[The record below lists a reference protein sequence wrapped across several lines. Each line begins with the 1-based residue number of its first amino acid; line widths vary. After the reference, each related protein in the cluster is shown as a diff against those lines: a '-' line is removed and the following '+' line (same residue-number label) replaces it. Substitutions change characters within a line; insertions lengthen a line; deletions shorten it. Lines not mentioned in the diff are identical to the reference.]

1 MPAGDAGGGNK
12 GGPARE
18 EPLRVYVIGRV
29 LQATGTDTGEAAR
42 KFLAWLAEDA
52 NTSLTEFIQTWLWLP
67 ADAGGPGVLAESA
80 REIAALRAEIDATLP
95 SAPANGEA
103 GR

>member
-1 MPAGDAGGGNK
+1 
-12 GGPARE
+12 
-18 EPLRVYVIGRV
+18 LRVYVIGRV
-29 LQATGTDTGEAAR
+29 LQATETDTGEAAR

-52 NTSLTEFIQTWLWLP
+52 KTSPTEFIQTWLWLP
-67 ADAGGPGVLAESA
+67 ADAGGLGVLAESA
-80 REIAALRAEIDATLP
+80 RKIAALRAGIAATLP

>member
-29 LQATGTDTGEAAR
+29 LQATETDTGEAAR

-52 NTSLTEFIQTWLWLP
+52 KTSPTEF
-67 ADAGGPGVLAESA
+67 SA
-80 REIAALRAEIDATLP
+80 RKIAALRAGIAATLP

>member
-29 LQATGTDTGEAAR
+29 FQATETDTGKAAR

-52 NTSLTEFIQTWLWLP
+52 NASLTELIQTWLWLP

-80 REIAALRAEIDATLP
+80 GEIAALRAESAATLP
-95 SAPANGEA
+95 SAPSNGEA